1 MVLNRMLVAVALA
14 AAAGLT
20 CDLAAQEAT
29 SLGAVLARARD
40 GAPAVLLAR
49 ARAEEAR
56 GRLRGA
62 TARFQEGPEVSATAG
77 PRWYSD
83 DTSVEYSLG
92 ASRFL
97 ETGGQRAARMA
108 VAQAAVEAADA
119 DATRVVRDTLREAAA
134 LYLEGVSTLDRIDVL
149 TRALSTAAEVERAAS
164 RRFTLGDVAV
174 LDVNVARATRARAA
188 ADLSIA
194 RADHARLMGDL
205 AALLNWP
212 GLETRAVDRHAPA
225 LRDIDEST
233 LTASLATRP
242 DLAALAALERS
253 AEAERRLAVGSG
265 RPDVGLSIEVNRED
279 RSPALIGGLVLRLP
293 SVQRQR
299 GDVQAAAARVTQAR
313 LQRDGA
319 HAAAGLTLAAA
330 VRAYRQQ
337 REALAVLETDAL
349 AAADEN
355 ERLARRSYEA
365 GQISLADWLLYR
377 RELLDTHLQHLDV
390 RLACARALVEID
402 VMTGVL
408 Q

>member
-1 MVLNRMLVAVALA
+1 MVLVRTLVAVALA
-14 AAAGLT
+14 AAAGLP
-20 CDLAAQEAT
+20 CELAAQETT
-29 SLGAVLARARD
+29 SLGAVLARARE

-56 GRLRGA
+56 GRLSGA
-62 TARFQEGPEVSATAG
+62 SARFQEGPEVSATVG
-77 PRWYSD
+77 PRWYTD
-83 DTSVEYSLG
+83 DTSVEYSAG
-92 ASRFL
+92 VSRFL

-108 VAQAAVEAADA
+108 AAQAAVEAADA
-119 DATRVVRDTLREAAA
+119 DAARVLRDTLREAAA
-134 LYLEGVSTLDRIDVL
+134 LFLVGVSTLDRIDVL
-149 TRALSTAAEVERAAS
+149 TKAQSTAAEVEHAAS
-164 RRFTLGDVAV
+164 RRFALGDVAV

-188 ADLSIA
+188 ADLSVA
-194 RADHARLMGDL
+194 RAEHARLMGDL

-212 GLETRAVDRHAPA
+212 GLETLAVDRRAPA

-233 LTASLATRP
+233 LAASLTTRP
-242 DLAALAALERS
+242 DLAALTALERS

-265 RPDVGLSIEVNRED
+265 RPDVGLSLEINRED
-279 RSPALIGGLVLRLP
+279 GAPALIGGLVLRLP

-313 LQRDGA
+313 LQRNSA
-319 HAAAGLTLAAA
+319 YAAAGMTLAAA

-377 RELLDTHLQHLDV
+377 RELLDTQLQHLDV

-402 VMTGVL
+402 AMRGVL